1 MVTMILS
8 CVTSRKKG
16 WSGGALG
23 IWVISDITC
32 RLLNYYPHYRLSDRR
47 TSHNTPPKHLLR
59 SIIRSPN
66 HTMTTPSIP
75 PPTHNH
81 NMSQREA
88 ELGYPSGANHGNRQ
102 LSFSLPSLPEMNLPR
117 PTQSH
122 GLPSKLDQLRV
133 SNSKSSISCSP
144 SPSLSITETEVDDD
158 R

>member
-1 MVTMILS
+1 M
-8 CVTSRKKG
+8 G
-16 WSGGALG
+16 Y
-23 IWVISDITC
+23 ISEHRHRSFWDITC
-32 RLLNYYPHYRLSDRR
+32 RLFNYLPHYRLSDRR
-47 TSHNTPPKHLLR
+47 TNKPQHATNHLR
-59 SIIRSPN
+59 STIRSPG

-75 PPTHNH
+75 PPSHNH

-88 ELGYPSGANHGNRQ
+88 ELGYPSGVNHGNRQ
-102 LSFSLPSLPEMNLPR
+102 LSFSLPSLPEMDLPR

-144 SPSLSITETEVDDD
+144 SPSLSTTDTEIDDE